1 MYLSYRY
8 PIAEVHRRLI
18 SVSRGKVVGVA
29 TVDDYIELAEGLL
42 DASDD
47 ISTDNFQK
55 TLMVSRAQVYATLAL
70 VKTKE

>member
-1 MYLSYRY
+1 M
-8 PIAEVHRRLI
+8 
-18 SVSRGKVVGVA
+18 VGVA

-70 VKTKE
+70 VKTKQSG